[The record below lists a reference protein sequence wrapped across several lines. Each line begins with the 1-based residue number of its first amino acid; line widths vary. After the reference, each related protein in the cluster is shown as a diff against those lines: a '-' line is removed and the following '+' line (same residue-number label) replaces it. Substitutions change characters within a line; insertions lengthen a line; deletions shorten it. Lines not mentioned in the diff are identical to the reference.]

1 MGHFSAV
8 HRFSM
13 MMTVFFC
20 SWQAERRQGTNAQN
34 IQTYSNA
41 MNRVL
46 LAAELKIKNHAG
58 TYMNRWDFFFF
69 FLCKH
74 ADYDISCAGAV
85 QKISELAFKLMLAV
99 HCMYER
105 LFGPLVQ
112 QDEVRERRVL
122 MLIWGTT
129 FKIPQILK
137 LPFSP

>member
-1 MGHFSAV
+1 MLVPTWTDGIF
-8 HRFSM
+8 
-13 MMTVFFC
+13 
-20 SWQAERRQGTNAQN
+20 
-34 IQTYSNA
+34 
-41 MNRVL
+41 
-46 LAAELKIKNHAG
+46 
-58 TYMNRWDFFFF
+58 FFFF

-74 ADYDISCAGAV
+74 ADYDISGAGAV

-137 LPFSP
+137 LPFSPWNMYNAADKKH

>member
-1 MGHFSAV
+1 MGHFSDV

-69 FLCKH
+69 F
-74 ADYDISCAGAV
+74 YV
-85 QKISELAFKLMLAV
+85 N
-99 HCMYER
+99 
-105 LFGPLVQ
+105 
-112 QDEVRERRVL
+112 
-122 MLIWGTT
+122 MLIMI
-129 FKIPQILK
+129 FQVLELCRK
-137 LPFSP
+137 LAN